1 MEYITIS
8 EIKAYIIIK
17 IGLTTIEDTRTITST
32 IVMEMDTIVDI
43 ETEIIITTKEVI
55 IIVGIDST
63 KEAITIISVIIT
75 YRY

>member
-1 MEYITIS
+1 VEYITIS